1 MGRKCYLEMFKKY
14 FKVEF
19 FEGSS
24 ESPLDKDQTTPIPD
38 WAAAYYSH
46 LNLALCW

>member
-19 FEGSS
+19 FEGAS
-24 ESPLDKDQTTPIPD
+24 ESPLDKDQTTPMPD